1 MRGNKALLSYILGII
16 SIILIIPFLENLS
29 DVLLGKLEV
38 KKADST
44 IKVLKLNKEIA
55 KLQAEEEPISTQVM
69 GFSIPSSDEYYDDF
83 DDE

>member
-1 MRGNKALLSYILGII
+1 LKENKTLLSYILGMI
-16 SIILIIPFLENLS
+16 SIVLIIPFLENLS

-55 KLQAEEEPISTQVM
+55 KLQADDEPVQTQAI
-69 GFSIPSSDEYYDDF
+69 GFAIPSQEDMYEYDD
-83 DDE
+83 D

>member
-55 KLQAEEEPISTQVM
+55 KLQADDKPISTQVM

>member
-1 MRGNKALLSYILGII
+1 MCNQRYGCTFIGERRSVMRGNKALLSYILGII

-55 KLQAEEEPISTQVM
+55 
-69 GFSIPSSDEYYDDF
+69 
-83 DDE
+83 

>member
-1 MRGNKALLSYILGII
+1 
-16 SIILIIPFLENLS
+16 
-29 DVLLGKLEV
+29 VLLGKLEV
-38 KKADST
+38 
-44 IKVLKLNKEIA
+44 KVLKLNKEIA